1 MNSVRTNNFNDE
13 RIMQKISGMWK
24 EASNLLNNDVIKY
37 GVYYDYESNYKGD
50 YTLAVAI
57 ETSSDQAQLQIL
69 DDSKYEVFKV
79 DAEDEQG
86 VLNTWKA
93 IWEREDRGALQ
104 RAYTYD
110 FEKYNPD
117 GTIEI
122 HIAVK

>member
-79 DAEDEQG
+79 DAEDEHG
-86 VLNTWKA
+86 ILNTWKA
-93 IWEREDRGALQ
+93 IWEREDRRVLQ